1 MALQNMNP
9 LDILARQSPRQQPQV
24 RKSPNVPRASSM
36 NMLANTL
43 RPAPGKPMTGA
54 PVQPAQPAEDMAVA
68 QPYLNQLAAQNVA
81 PAPQAV
87 QPQTVQPQG
96 APSARL
102 GGGLQSNRAQGTT
115 PPPAPAPQPAP
126 QPAAPATTSAAP
138 GAIQPMS
145 VGSRIGDVLSLGYG
159 ESTDEMDARHAKEA
173 QGEKDRA
180 SAAAAAEKAAMPD
193 PSYLA
198 YEPNDQNS
206 YENIAKT
213 RADLMEP
220 YFQKEYGEGL
230 KNLETSIGLRNV
242 GGGVNAAAY
251 AKFEAD
257 FAAYKSAQLADM
269 VQQDFQ
275 NKLQWEGF
283 QHDIDKD
290 LYDADWQKYKF
301 SNLSATEKAYLDV
314 ELAKLQAAIDA
325 NDQSAI
331 ISIVK
336 GIAGVG
342 LIAAAIATGGATA
355 PILVSAA
362 AGTFSG
368 M

>member
-1 MALQNMNP
+1 
-9 LDILARQSPRQQPQV
+9 
-24 RKSPNVPRASSM
+24 
-36 NMLANTL
+36 
-43 RPAPGKPMTGA
+43 
-54 PVQPAQPAEDMAVA
+54 
-68 QPYLNQLAAQNVA
+68 
-81 PAPQAV
+81 
-87 QPQTVQPQG
+87 
-96 APSARL
+96 
-102 GGGLQSNRAQGTT
+102 
-115 PPPAPAPQPAP
+115 
-126 QPAAPATTSAAP
+126 
-138 GAIQPMS
+138 
-145 VGSRIGDVLSLGYG
+145 
-159 ESTDEMDARHAKEA
+159 MDARHAKEA

-193 PSYLA
+193 PSSLA